1 MRHSTTPGRSCH
13 PNGSCHRSRF
23 PETQPPRTAT
33 PIAED
38 GNLGSLN
45 LDSLIVKHRAST
57 FFWRLEAAVP
67 ELHWK
72 SGSLLVVD
80 RALTPKHGS
89 VGVMVADS
97 EHVLARF
104 SKTTPF
110 RLDGSN
116 FDGEVSLWGVVT
128 YCIQSLE
135 KDVS

>member
-1 MRHSTTPGRSCH
+1 MDKGLIEDGLVYHAGF
-13 PNGSCHRSRF
+13 PN
-23 PETQPPRTAT
+23 T
-33 PIAED
+33 AED

-89 VGVMVADS
+89 VGVMVADG

-104 SKTTPF
+104 NKSMPL
-110 RLDGSN
+110 RLDGSR

>member
-1 MRHSTTPGRSCH
+1 MDKGSIEDGLVYHAGF
-13 PNGSCHRSRF
+13 PN
-23 PETQPPRTAT
+23 T
-33 PIAED
+33 AED
-38 GNLGSLN
+38 GNLGSLS
-45 LDSLIVKHRAST
+45 LDSLVVKRRAST

-72 SGSLLVVD
+72 SGALLVVD
-80 RALTPKHGS
+80 RALSPKHGS

-135 KDVS
+135 TDVS

>member
-1 MRHSTTPGRSCH
+1 MDKGSIEDGLVYHAGF
-13 PNGSCHRSRF
+13 PN
-23 PETQPPRTAT
+23 T
-33 PIAED
+33 AED
-38 GNLGSLN
+38 GNLGSLS
-45 LDSLIVKHRAST
+45 LDSLVVKRRAST

-89 VGVMVADS
+89 VGVMVADG

-104 SKTTPF
+104 NKSMPL
-110 RLDGSN
+110 RLDGSR

>member
-1 MRHSTTPGRSCH
+1 MDKGSYEDGVVYHAGF
-13 PNGSCHRSRF
+13 PN
-23 PETQPPRTAT
+23 A
-33 PIAED
+33 AED
-38 GNLGSLN
+38 QSLGSLN
-45 LDSLIVKHRAST
+45 LDSLIIKHRAST

-72 SGSLLVVD
+72 SGVLLVVD
-80 RALTPKHGS
+80 RALSPKHGS
-89 VGVMVADS
+89 VGVMVADG

-104 SKTTPF
+104 SKTIPL
-110 RLDGSN
+110 RLDGSR